1 MTVEQCIKFNELFS
15 EMNRLKEKLEKTD
28 YIGSKYIDAIIKG
41 DANKAEVIA
50 QLYSKEIRER
60 EEWRNRINE
69 IETELATLK
78 K

>member
-1 MTVEQCIKFNELFS
+1 MTVEQCIKFNELFKES
-15 EMNRLKEKLEKTD
+15 NMLKEKLKKTD

-50 QLYSKEIRER
+50 QLYSKEIKER

-69 IETELATLK
+69 IEAELAMLK